1 MLLMKESV
9 LSLKEK
15 KQNALKYQKYFM
27 TNDLGIWLLDYR
39 IKFSWLYNSQGY
51 YYKSSLWLW
60 SMDAY
65 TENETIT

>member
-1 MLLMKESV
+1 MKESV

-15 KQNALKYQKYFM
+15 KQNAWKYQKYFM

-51 YYKSSLWLW
+51 YYKSTLWQW

-65 TENETIT
+65 TENKTIT